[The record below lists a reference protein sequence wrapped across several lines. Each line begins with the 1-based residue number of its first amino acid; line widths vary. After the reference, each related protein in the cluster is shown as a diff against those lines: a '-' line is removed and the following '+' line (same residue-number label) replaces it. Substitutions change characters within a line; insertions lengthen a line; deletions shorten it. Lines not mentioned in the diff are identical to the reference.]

1 MTTPDLTR
9 FGYSSGLN
17 TVLDSDATDDLSQ
30 QVLRIR
36 RIGRRLFGVSNCI
49 VTLGDSQSTSIET
62 ERSMESIEAAFC
74 ESMPI
79 PLEFLQVP
87 DARDDQALS
96 QHRLVLG
103 APYIRFYATY
113 PILNDDREAVGSVS
127 LIDYVPRTLDDQDR
141 QYLMDMAALV
151 EKELRLSFLSA
162 SQLDLVKKNRSLR
175 RESLID
181 PLIGTWNRT
190 AITRSLVLE
199 MERCNQASKP
209 LSLVFVDSDCLKKI
223 NDDHGRPA
231 GDTILLKIAS
241 RLRSCIRPHD
251 ALGRYDGGKFM
262 IILPGASHVIA
273 LAVAERMRLAIMS
286 HPEII
291 GQTTINLTISA
302 GTASTDQFPLLPPDE
317 LTSQAD
323 AALYSAKNA
332 GRNCVVQATPNS
344 FT

>member
-9 FGYSSGLN
+9 FGYTSGLN
-17 TVLDSDATDDLSQ
+17 SVFDSDATDDLSQ

-49 VTLGDSQSTSIET
+49 VTLGESQSSGIET
-62 ERSMESIEAAFC
+62 ERSMEAIEAVFC
-74 ESMPI
+74 ENMPI

-87 DARDDQALS
+87 DARDDPVLS

-127 LIDYVPRTLDDQDR
+127 LIDYMPRTLDDQDR
-141 QYLMDMAALV
+141 QYLMDMAVLV
-151 EKELRLSFLSA
+151 EKEFRLSFLSA

-190 AITRSLVLE
+190 AITRSLAIE

-223 NDDHGRPA
+223 NDDHGRSA
-231 GDTILLKIAS
+231 GDMILLKIAS

-291 GQTTINLTISA
+291 GQATINLTISA
-302 GTASTDQFPLLPPDE
+302 GTASTDQFQLSPPDE
-317 LTSQAD
+317 LTNQAD